1 MDIFCR
7 QMCNTLGQPTVR
19 ETIVTRRSDDDPLLR
34 PLRLKHVPLRNRIM
48 STSHA
53 CGLEEDGLPKE
64 RYQRYHEAK
73 ARGGIA
79 LSMFGGSSNVAAD
92 SPNVFQQLYVGDDRC
107 IPYFQEFSERMHRH
121 GAALMCQIT
130 HLGRRG
136 ESYAEPWLP
145 TIAPSAV
152 RETLHR
158 SFPKAMDEHDIA
170 RVIKAYG
177 DAAWRCKEGGLD
189 GIETLAA
196 AHLIGQFLSPVT
208 NRRTDRFGGSLENRC
223 RFGLMVYEE
232 IRRRVGDGFVVGFRF
247 VVDEAMPEGL
257 DFEEC
262 VEIARVFESAGTID
276 FFNAIYGRMDTM
288 LGLAMDNMPGMAS
301 PIAPWLEKAAAFK
314 REVTL
319 PVFHA
324 ARITDI
330 ATARYAIREN
340 LLDMVAMTRAHIADP
355 HLVSKLEAGA
365 EESIRPCVGMT
376 HCMSPHRPV
385 CIHNA
390 ATGRETRMPHEIPA
404 AARSRKVVVVGGG
417 PAGLEAARVL
427 GERGHAVVLFEAA
440 SRLGGQVC
448 LAQAASWRRDVT
460 GIIDWRARELE
471 RLSVDVRLNVY
482 AEAGEI
488 RAEHP
493 DVVVVATGG
502 LPDLEWL
509 PGREHVTSVWD
520 ALGGGAGDGDA
531 IVYDG
536 TGRHGAATV
545 AEAVAMAGRDV
556 TVFHLDESVAQE
568 LAYSERVIWK
578 KRLYELGVVSHFD
591 RRLVGVEK
599 TGNRLSATFTN
610 EMTGD
615 TEIHTGNQ
623 IIVEHGT
630 LPVDEVYE
638 SMRARSRNFG
648 VTDIDCL
655 LEGSP
660 QPADCNPDGEYELYR
675 IGDCVSSRNIAAAVY
690 DALRLCVTV

>member
-1 MDIFCR
+1 
-7 QMCNTLGQPTVR
+7 
-19 ETIVTRRSDDDPLLR
+19 
-34 PLRLKHVPLRNRIM
+34 M

-64 RYQRYHEAK
+64 RYQRYHEEK

-107 IPYFQEFSERMHRH
+107 IPYFQEFSERVHRH

-145 TIAPSAV
+145 TIAPSAI

-208 NRRTDRFGGSLENRC
+208 NKRTDRFGGSLENRC

-257 DFEEC
+257 GFEEC

-288 LGLAMDNMPGMAS
+288 LGLAMDNVPGMAS

-330 ATARYAIREN
+330 ATARYAIRED

-355 HLVSKLEAGA
+355 HLVSKIAAG
-365 EESIRPCVGMT
+365 EEERVRPCVGAT
-376 HCMSPHRPV
+376 HCMSDNRPT
-385 CIHNA
+385 CTILPL
-390 ATGRETRMPHEIPA
+390 ATSVPCPTA
-404 AARSRKVVVVGGG
+404 FSRPRLRNGSWWLVVG
-417 PAGLEAARVL
+417 R
-427 GERGHAVVLFEAA
+427 RGWKQHGFV
-440 SRLGGQVC
+440 
-448 LAQAASWRRDVT
+448 
-460 GIIDWRARELE
+460 
-471 RLSVDVRLNVY
+471 LNV
-482 AEAGEI
+482 
-488 RAEHP
+488 
-493 DVVVVATGG
+493 
-502 LPDLEWL
+502 
-509 PGREHVTSVWD
+509 
-520 ALGGGAGDGDA
+520 A
-531 IVYDG
+531 I
-536 TGRHGAATV
+536 T
-545 AEAVAMAGRDV
+545 
-556 TVFHLDESVAQE
+556 
-568 LAYSERVIWK
+568 
-578 KRLYELGVVSHFD
+578 
-591 RRLVGVEK
+591 
-599 TGNRLSATFTN
+599 
-610 EMTGD
+610 
-615 TEIHTGNQ
+615 
-623 IIVEHGT
+623 
-630 LPVDEVYE
+630 
-638 SMRARSRNFG
+638 
-648 VTDIDCL
+648 
-655 LEGSP
+655 
-660 QPADCNPDGEYELYR
+660 
-675 IGDCVSSRNIAAAVY
+675 
-690 DALRLCVTV
+690 